1 MTYARCIEYNIR
13 FEIPEGYKVEG
24 VAALNKNV
32 SNEAGF
38 FIAEASATEKI
49 VTLKIKKHYLHN
61 FEPSKSR
68 DKIIEFTDA
77 VWDWANSKLLL
88 KKG

>member
-1 MTYARCIEYNIR
+1 MTT
-13 FEIPEGYKVEG
+13 
-24 VAALNKNV
+24 
-32 SNEAGF
+32 GF

-68 DKIIEFTDA
+68 DKILSSPMPYGTGQI
-77 VWDWANSKLLL
+77 VNYY
-88 KKG
+88 